1 MHFSPIRNC
10 YTHSEISD
18 VQMLMDLIG
27 AKLVFSASS
36 AFIKPQCASHLLL
49 NYTNKH
55 NT

>member
-18 VQMLMDLIG
+18 VDGSNIG

-36 AFIKPQCASHLLL
+36 AFLKPQCASHLLL